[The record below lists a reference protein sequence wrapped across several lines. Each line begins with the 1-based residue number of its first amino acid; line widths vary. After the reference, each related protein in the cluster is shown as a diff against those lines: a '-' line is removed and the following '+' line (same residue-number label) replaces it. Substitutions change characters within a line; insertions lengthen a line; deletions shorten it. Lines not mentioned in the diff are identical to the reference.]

1 MMHTARI
8 AKIATVLAL
17 LASPAWAATG
27 LFGTLEI
34 KANTIASIP
43 KWVDALKRIRAEDM
57 EAQCR
62 TGQCSGAR
70 QDWSEMVQSLR
81 GRSRFE
87 QMVEVHR
94 WHNRYRYIT
103 DDRLWGRSDY
113 WSTPGEFVDM
123 SGDCEDYSIAK
134 YYTLRALGWSDEDLR
149 IVILRDTVRDI
160 AHAVLAVKYNN
171 ENYILDNLASEPLQ
185 DKYIRQYTPYYAV
198 NGTTRWV
205 FIRPME

>member
-1 MMHTARI
+1 MMRTA
-8 AKIATVLAL
+8 LAVVL
-17 LASPAWAATG
+17 LASLAAPTWAEG
-27 LFGTLEI
+27 LFGSIEI

-43 KWVDALKRIRAEDM
+43 KWVEALGR
-57 EAQCR
+57 QR
-62 TGQCSGAR
+62 TENLLGQCEQGRCKGAK
-70 QDWSEMVQSLR
+70 QDWYEMVQGLKGR
-81 GRSRFE
+81 GRFE

-113 WSTPGEFVDM
+113 WETPGEFMDM

-134 YYTLRALGWSDEDLR
+134 YYTLRALGWSDDDLR
-149 IVILRDTVRDI
+149 MVILRDTVRDI
-160 AHAVLAVKYNN
+160 PHAVLAVKYNG

-198 NGTTRWV
+198 NSKARWV